1 MADLDFIG
9 PSLPVRPLGQEP
21 GQTSSR
27 QEPSAQERQLRRSAG
42 AALTDDMGDRRDEPP
57 LVDELA

>member
-1 MADLDFIG
+1 MADLDSIG
-9 PSLPVRPLGQEP
+9 PSLPVRPLGQES

-27 QEPSAQERQLRRSAG
+27 REPSGQERRSRRPAG

-57 LVDELA
+57 LVDEFA